1 MADYYSVL
9 SRAIESLRPNTAETR
24 RVLYERAEQTLL
36 AQLRALDPPASQ
48 EQIEAQTKS
57 LTDAIARIE
66 AEHAVSEALSM
77 PELDIAAPEQTAQEP
92 EAAAV
97 EKTDTQPEPE
107 APKAEAPKADVPM
120 ADVPKADAGADA
132 AADVAVTPSA
142 TSGEPNDTMAETLPK
157 TPAETPAE
165 TSPETPAET
174 PPEPPKTSTLPDP
187 ARLEVKRTPTFG
199 SPLST
204 SGADVSATDTSD
216 TGASEQ
222 GASQPDKT
230 PAAPLLSGAQQADSP
245 FRRPP
250 RLSAEPRGLSASA
263 ADRAARSGGDR
274 VEPSLGAATTSTLTS
289 DARDVAARDVGAR
302 APLAGDAPR
311 PRIGDPRIAE
321 PRTTEP
327 PKAEPPTAEP
337 QVGGPR
343 VDQPGT
349 DGATLDEPKP
359 DEPRPAMAETG
370 GVKDAGVEGGES
382 SVGGFTDEATPSDPF
397 LDEAGGRRRGGGWML
412 LLVLLI
418 VVGIIGGGVYWF
430 RGPILEWSEAILEMI
445 SAPATE
451 EASDKIEDRLTED
464 GAETATEDEP
474 AATDTAEGTTDTDT
488 DAVPAAPD
496 VLESGVAEAQ
506 LIEQNADDPN
516 SPDRT
521 PGTVRWQ
528 TEGSGDQL
536 ELVGSVDVPG
546 RGVAMS
552 MRFAKNTDETF
563 PATHTVIFQFS
574 LSPDFEHGGVQDVP
588 RLLLKQTAQS
598 SGNALVTDVIP
609 LDNNAFLMALSGVDL
624 DAERNLTE
632 LKTRP
637 FLDVPLI
644 YADGRLAILTIAKGA
659 QGDRAFADAFT
670 AWGQ

>member
-36 AQLRALDPPASQ
+36 AQLRALDPPAS
-48 EQIEAQTKS
+48 EDQIQAQTTS

-77 PELDIAAPEQTAQEP
+77 PEVDLAAPAQTAQEP
-92 EAAAV
+92 EAAA
-97 EKTDTQPEPE
+97 EKPDTRPEPE
-107 APKAEAPKADVPM
+107 APKAET
-120 ADVPKADAGADA
+120 PKADAPVVDASMADSGADA
-132 AADVAVTPSA
+132 AVTPSA
-142 TSGEPNDTMAETLPK
+142 TSGEPNDTMAETPPETLAEA
-157 TPAETPAE
+157 PAETL
-165 TSPETPAET
+165 AET

-187 ARLEVKRTPTFG
+187 ARLEVKRTPMFG
-199 SPLST
+199 SPVST
-204 SGADVSATDTSD
+204 SGTDAAPTDTSD
-216 TGASEQ
+216 TDTPEQ
-222 GASQPDKT
+222 GASRPDET
-230 PAAPLLSGAQQADSP
+230 PAAPSLSGAEPSDPP

-263 ADRAARSGGDR
+263 EDRAARGEGGR
-274 VEPSLGAATTSTLTS
+274 VEPSLSAATASPPAS
-289 DARDVAARDVGAR
+289 GARDATARDAGAR
-302 APLAGDAPR
+302 TPLAGDAPR
-311 PRIGDPRIAE
+311 RRIGE
-321 PRTTEP
+321 PRTP
-327 PKAEPPTAEP
+327 EP

-343 VDQPGT
+343 LGQP
-349 DGATLDEPKP
+349 ATEGPTPDTPKP
-359 DEPRPAMAETG
+359 GEPRPAVADTV
-370 GVKDAGVEGGES
+370 GVKDAGVAGGETGD
-382 SVGGFTDEATPSDPF
+382 GGFTDEATPSDPF

-418 VVGIIGGGVYWF
+418 VAGIVGGGVYWF
-430 RGPILEWSEAILEMI
+430 RGPILDWSEAILEMI

-451 EASDKIEDRLTED
+451 EASDKIEDRLTEE
-464 GAETATEDEP
+464 GAETPAEDGP
-474 AATDTAEGTTDTDT
+474 AAADSAEGTAGTDA

-521 PGTVRWQ
+521 PGAVRWQ

-598 SGNALVTDVIP
+598 AGNALVTDVIP

-659 QGDRAFADAFT
+659 QGDRAFADAFA